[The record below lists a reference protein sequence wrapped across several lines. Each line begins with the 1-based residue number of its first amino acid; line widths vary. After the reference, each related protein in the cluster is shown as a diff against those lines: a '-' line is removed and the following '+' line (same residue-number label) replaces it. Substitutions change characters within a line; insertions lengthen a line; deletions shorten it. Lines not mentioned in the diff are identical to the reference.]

1 MQEIRGTGVALVT
14 PFNEDMSIDYTG
26 LKNIINHVI
35 EGGVDYLV
43 IMGTTGESV
52 VLSKEER
59 SEVLIYCKEIN
70 NGRVPVVLGVGGNNT
85 LQVLEDIK
93 SVNLTGV
100 DAILSVSPYYNKPTQ
115 EGIYNHYKLLANQSS
130 LPIILYNVPGRT
142 SSNITAQ
149 TTLRLA
155 YDFPNIV
162 AVKEAS
168 GDMQQIMDIIK
179 NRPSNFLVISGDDA
193 LTLPIIHM
201 GGDGV
206 ISVIGQSFPKE
217 YSQMVNYALEND
229 KLNANKLHYFLYDY
243 YQPLYADGN
252 PAGIKA
258 LLALLGFCKPVVRP
272 PLVKPHKETINH
284 LKDLLN

>member
-1 MQEIRGTGVALVT
+1 MQKIMGTGVALVT
-14 PFNEDMSIDYTG
+14 PFNEDMSIDYRG
-26 LKNIINHVI
+26 LKKIINHVI
-35 EGGVDYLV
+35 EGGVNYLV

-59 SEVLIYCKEIN
+59 KEVLTYCKEIN
-70 NGRVPVVLGVGGNNT
+70 NGRVSIVLGVGGNNT

-93 SVNLTGV
+93 SVNLTDV

-115 EGIYNHYKLLANQSS
+115 EGIYNHYKLLAKQSP
-130 LPIILYNVPGRT
+130 LPIILYNVPART

-162 AVKEAS
+162 AIKEAS

-217 YSQMVNYALEND
+217 YSQMVKYALEND
-229 KLNANKLHYFLYDY
+229 KVNANKLHYFLYDY
-243 YQPLYADGN
+243 YKPLYADGN

-258 LLALLGFCKPVVRP
+258 LLDLLGFCKSVVRP
-272 PLVKPHKETINH
+272 PLIKPHKATINH